1 MIQEDVGT
9 AGLEIW
15 DELSQEERIW
25 FYKRWKRARW
35 GQSKF
40 CTKHRLS
47 LEKFRL
53 FCKEMESCLKPEEEK
68 SADQSLFSTSDSSDF
83 CEVEL
88 TQPAQRALAMM
99 TIELCFPNQ
108 IKARIEACEQQFG
121 LLLREVLHA
130 TSIVR

>member
-1 MIQEDVGT
+1 MIQQDAGT
-9 AGLEIW
+9 TELEIW

-47 LEKFRL
+47 LEKFRI
-53 FCKEMESCLKPEEEK
+53 FCKEMDSCLKPEEEEG
-68 SADQSLFSTSDSSDF
+68 AEPTFFSTPDSSDF

-88 TQPAQRALAMM
+88 ARPAQRSPAVMS
-99 TIELCFPNQ
+99 IELCFPNQ

-121 LLLREVLHA
+121 FLLREVLHA